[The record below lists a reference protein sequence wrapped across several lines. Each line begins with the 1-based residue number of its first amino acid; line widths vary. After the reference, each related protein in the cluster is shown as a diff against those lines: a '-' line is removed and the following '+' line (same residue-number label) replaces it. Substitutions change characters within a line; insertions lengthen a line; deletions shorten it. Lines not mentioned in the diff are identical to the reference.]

1 MTQMEQREE
10 IASIKREFERETI
23 SVGDLYQKF
32 QKKDIDYK
40 IYLVRENPY
49 GQDEIFELVGI
60 LGTGRSCYVFLA
72 LIDKKLVS
80 LRMSYE
86 KADFKDKFDSV
97 RVEME
102 NSYDEYFLN
111 ILYPSIPVDYLCV
124 GSVLKK
130 NKLFFDHPVYTS
142 FWEKAEATLNMKLA
156 AKTESKIKWFR
167 EFLKGLRIIH
177 ARGRAHFDI
186 KLGNLFL
193 VENRLKI
200 GDFEYYLKIDDFIRS
215 KIYYCGT
222 PGHIAPEMFY
232 DKENVTER
240 IDIFSAGVAFTRLF
254 TCVEPTEE
262 SGGGFSMEGE
272 AALSPEEEK
281 EFSTLFE
288 PYLHRLPFKKIL
300 DAFKNNFKL
309 FNFYKNHLNKELENP
324 ELPAEIRKIYFLLL
338 DMMNVNPAAR
348 PTADSVIQR
357 LDDNLGTSEEELKST
372 GKNIET
378 PVFKI
383 RHAPIAVV
391 NLNKKPEIEIGSIK
405 QKQNP
410 EDGSA
415 NDINLRFVDISRKHL
430 QLAYTPDPEK
440 IEIRD
445 LNSKHGV
452 FLNNER
458 LEPGKPGVLSDGDMI
473 QLGSLISFKF
483 MKTEGFYVLK
493 NVTHENKKGNLLWL
507 DKNQLKELPDKQA
520 VIILL
525 KSSVSLAPFG
535 AGEDAALFTA
545 EDGNI
550 EVKGHSL
557 KMPVN
562 GEVIL

>member
-1 MTQMEQREE
+1 MTQIEKRED

-23 SVGDLYQKF
+23 SVKDLYQKF

-111 ILYPSIPVDYLCV
+111 ILYPSIPVDYLCM
-124 GSVLKK
+124 GSVMKK
-130 NKLFFDHPVYTS
+130 NKLFFDRKVYTS

-156 AKTESKIKWFR
+156 AGTEHKIKWFR
-167 EFLKGLRIIH
+167 EFLRGLSIIH

-200 GDFEYYLKIDDFIRS
+200 GDFEYYLKIDDFVRS
-215 KIYYCGT
+215 NIYYCGT

-232 DKENVTER
+232 DKDNVTER
-240 IDIFSAGVAFTRLF
+240 IDIFSAGVAFARLF
-254 TCVEPTEE
+254 TCAEPAEDTHP
-262 SGGGFSMEGE
+262 GFSLEGE
-272 AALSPEEEK
+272 TFFTPVEEN
-281 EFSTLFE
+281 EFSVLFE
-288 PYLHRLPFKKIL
+288 RYVPLLHSHKIL

-309 FNFYKNHLNKELENP
+309 FNFYKNYLANELENT
-324 ELPAEIRKIYFLLL
+324 ELPAELKKIYLILV
-338 DMMNVNPAAR
+338 DMMNIDPAAR
-348 PTADSVIQR
+348 PTAETIIRR
-357 LDDNLGTSEEELKST
+357 LDDSLGKIREEFKMNS
-372 GKNIET
+372 KDIDT

-383 RHAPIAVV
+383 NHSPIAVV
-391 NLNKKPEIEIGSIK
+391 NLNKKPNIEIGSIK
-405 QKQNP
+405 RKQNP
-410 EDGSA
+410 EDGGV

-430 QLAYTPDPEK
+430 QLTFNPTVDK
-440 IEIRD
+440 IEISD
-445 LNSKHGV
+445 LQSKHGV
-452 FLNNER
+452 FLNDER
-458 LEPGKPGVLSDGDMI
+458 LDPRKPRELSDGDII
-473 QLGSLISFKF
+473 QLGSLISFQF
-483 MKTEGFYVLK
+483 MKSDGFFIIK

-507 DKNQLKELPDKQA
+507 DKNQLNELPDKKT

-525 KSSVSLAPFG
+525 KTTVPLAPFD
-535 AGEDAALFTA
+535 AGGNTMLMAA
-545 EDGNI
+545 ENGNI
-550 EVKGHSL
+550 EVKGQPI
-557 KMPVN
+557 KTTVN
-562 GEVIL
+562 GDIIL